1 MAQTALLKVKRKEKK
16 GVGENKKKK
25 RQKPKRA
32 RSDARSGRFGKT
44 LAAAKGKT
52 VLFTLFFYW
61 PAHWFPFFSSL
72 RRVASFLLLLF
83 FCVVLGWPGFF
94 DFFNTA
100 SPKQAFFKRV
110 FPC

>member
-16 GVGENKKKK
+16 GLAKTKKK

-32 RSDARSGRFGKT
+32 RSDARSGRFDKT

-72 RRVASFLLLLF
+72 RRVASFFASSFFLRCFRLAWLF
-83 FCVVLGWPGFF
+83 
-94 DFFNTA
+94 
-100 SPKQAFFKRV
+100 
-110 FPC
+110 